1 MLRNHSHMPSPSA
14 PSEER
19 SEGNPLFVNDFVAVD
34 VSVETAIQSFGGV
47 ATPALLRDVVL
58 EAWRAE
64 VAALDSALATFTAH
78 DEPSVEVE
86 LGPARWRRD
95 AVVIPVRWWT
105 LSGDWVPPLEADLEL
120 ASFGPERTHLHVLG
134 RSRLPLGES
143 PHSQASSLHHRF
155 TVAMVRHVL
164 SLLSERVLATDQTRN
179 LSG

>member
-1 MLRNHSHMPSPSA
+1 MSSPSA
-14 PSEER
+14 PSEEK

-34 VSVETAIQSFGGV
+34 VSVDAAIQSFGGL
-47 ATPALLRDVVL
+47 ATPALVREFVL

-64 VAALDSALATFTAH
+64 VAALDSALAMFSAH
-78 DEPSVEVE
+78 NEPTVEVE

-95 AVVIPVRWWT
+95 AVVIPLRWWT
-105 LSGDWVPPLEADLEL
+105 RSGDWLPPLEADLEL
-120 ASFGPERTHLHVLG
+120 ASFGPERTHVHVLG

-164 SLLSERVLATDQTRN
+164 CLLSERVLATSRSRN